1 MTTGLLSG
9 KKVGSKERRGEEH
22 SGWMRGEGG
31 EEKRGEE
38 MQGEARISEERRGE
52 ERRCEAR

>member
-1 MTTGLLSG
+1 
-9 KKVGSKERRGEEH
+9 
-22 SGWMRGEGG
+22 MRGEGG

-52 ERRCEAR
+52 EMRGEVRAAIKTFSVRLHSR